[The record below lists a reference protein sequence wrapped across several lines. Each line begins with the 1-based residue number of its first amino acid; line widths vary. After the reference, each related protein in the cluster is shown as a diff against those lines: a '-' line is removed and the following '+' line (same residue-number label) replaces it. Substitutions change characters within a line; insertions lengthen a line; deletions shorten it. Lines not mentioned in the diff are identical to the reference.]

1 MQITPPWLW
10 WAWRELPASAQT
22 LRYEIWSL
30 KALGCLCSVE
40 FEISLAEQVR
50 PMESRISDQSLTSL
64 SFYYK
69 VHSLSILLKNNTIL
83 TDHLRVTPPPPIHL
97 FSPSIMK
104 TPDCRLCVHEASHF
118 TSESH
123 WLRSFVLFDGQHLA
137 LWERSVQCISIV
149 FVSNFPHFLRILFI
163 FFLWLNLRKTNSD
176 LFLIFSSIWN
186 TN

>member
-1 MQITPPWLW
+1 MAPEVQFAMCNVALQPLQCCITMQITPPWLW

-83 TDHLRVTPPPPIHL
+83 TDHLEVTPPTPPPLILTFHNEDFWL
-97 FSPSIMK
+97 PSVCPWGLSFHEWISLIEVFCPFWWPTLGFVGEISPMY
-104 TPDCRLCVHEASHF
+104 F
-118 TSESH
+118 NG
-123 WLRSFVLFDGQHLA
+123 F
-137 LWERSVQCISIV
+137 CIE
-149 FVSNFPHFLRILFI
+149 
-163 FFLWLNLRKTNSD
+163 
-176 LFLIFSSIWN
+176 FSSFS
-186 TN
+186 